1 MWCERILRHVVWLW
15 WWRNHLLTVGVNVPT
30 DVRPVNNQSCR
41 NNRRPSP
48 VCAMKTHQRLFTV
61 CVSYKLAFSLVL
73 FVRLVTYLRI
83 LPSLDRHAHLPTAY
97 PETQLVIVFWHIL
110 FPTTLVSRWSNHLV
124 RVCLSVD
131 KWKIIK
137 RKEHYSDYRNTFW
150 LPVYLKRSC
159 SCFTSTSSTLGIL
172 NDYAL

>member
-1 MWCERILRHVVWLW
+1 VQNVIKILFWVTFVLTFFCNKERWKKNKKRCCIYGSMWCERILRHVVWLW

-48 VCAMKTHQRLFTV
+48 VSAMKTHQRLFTV
-61 CVSYKLAFSLVL
+61 CVSYKLVFSLVL

-110 FPTTLVSRWSNHLV
+110 FPTTLVSRWSN
-124 RVCLSVD
+124 RSGAWLSVC
-131 KWKIIK
+131 
-137 RKEHYSDYRNTFW
+137 R
-150 LPVYLKRSC
+150 
-159 SCFTSTSSTLGIL
+159 
-172 NDYAL
+172 